1 MTEAYSLSLV
11 PIKSTSTSLRLV
23 QFFLLSLLF
32 YRLSSI
38 FFTDSLI
45 YKTIAIQFQFSNW
58 IPIQSVFYRFISSE
72 SLRSKLQSEEAASV

>member
-11 PIKSTSTSLRLV
+11 PMKSTSTSLRLV
-23 QFFLLSLLF
+23 KFFLLSLLF

-38 FFTDSLI
+38 FFTDSLT
-45 YKTIAIQFQFSNW
+45 YKAINQSNFRD
-58 IPIQSVFYRFISSE
+58 VFYVLYRFISSE